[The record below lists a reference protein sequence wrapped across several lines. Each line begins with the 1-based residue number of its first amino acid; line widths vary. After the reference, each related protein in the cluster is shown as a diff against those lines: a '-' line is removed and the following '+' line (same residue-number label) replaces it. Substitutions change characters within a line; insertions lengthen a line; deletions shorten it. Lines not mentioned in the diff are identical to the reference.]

1 MTAIGISLGF
11 TCDSAVWGVEQGLR
25 EKKENGYKTCPFD
38 EMLSNYPGLIE
49 CLKDDFKYF
58 CDPDYLTIIETT
70 CGPFIYNTKYKFA
83 FNHES
88 PGHDDLY
95 LTQKW
100 PEGINHFINNNFA
113 HFIERYKNRIKSF
126 RDYLSNSNNYI
137 SFILQRYNTYQI
149 DLQDLRNVLKECYPN
164 LRYYIHILFIDDK
177 KAESVLKML
186 KLDDNDSEVTRLK
199 YWYG

>member
-58 CDPDYLTIIETT
+58 CDTDYLTMIETT
-70 CGPFIYNTKYKFA
+70 SGPFIYNTKYKFA

-100 PEGINHFINNNFA
+100 AEGKNHFINNNYT
-113 HFIERYKNRIKSF
+113 HFIERYTNRIKSF
-126 RDYLSNSNNYI
+126 REYLSNPNNYI

-149 DLQDLRNVLKECYPN
+149 DLNDLRNVLKEHYPN
-164 LRYYIHILFIDDK
+164 LRYYIHILFTDDK
-177 KAESVLKML
+177 KAENVLKML
-186 KLDDNDSEVTRLK
+186 KLGDTDPEVTRLK
-199 YWYG
+199 YWYR